1 MDINIRLKELLA
13 NRGWSEYRLAVKCGL
28 SQSTIANI
36 FRRNTI
42 PSVSTLEAIC
52 TGLGITLSQFF
63 SDENIKYVE
72 LTPDLQR
79 LFEGWKKLSIE
90 QKEAL
95 LHLVDAINKN

>member
-13 NRGWSEYRLAVKCGL
+13 NRGWSEYRLAIKCGL